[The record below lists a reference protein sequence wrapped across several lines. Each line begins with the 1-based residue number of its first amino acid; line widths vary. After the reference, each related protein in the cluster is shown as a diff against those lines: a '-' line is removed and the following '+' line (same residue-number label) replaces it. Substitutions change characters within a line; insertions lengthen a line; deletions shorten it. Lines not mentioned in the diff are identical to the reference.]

1 MRMTRKRM
9 RKRMRKTKKTKKRRI
24 MTKGG
29 LGLWINLY
37 LHYR

>member
-1 MRMTRKRM
+1 MRMRVTRKR
-9 RKRMRKTKKTKKRRI
+9 KRKTKKTKKRRI

>member
-1 MRMTRKRM
+1 MRVTRKRKM
-9 RKRMRKTKKTKKRRI
+9 KTKKTKKTKKRRI

-29 LGLWINLY
+29 LGLCINLY